1 MNEMISVFKLV
12 EVSLNARAF
21 DQGARGSRCNLQK
34 WPKMKRGV
42 CLENGQAG
50 VQETVVLVM
59 DKNLSL
65 MARTH
70 IQKKKKMS
78 GVGAHLQY
86 QDWGNK
92 GKQIP
97 GARWPQASL
106 SRGTKSLTSKR
117 LFSKMAQGK
126 ALTEFDS

>member
-1 MNEMISVFKLV
+1 MISVFKLV

-70 IQKKKKMS
+70 IQKKKKCRAWVHICNTRT
-78 GVGAHLQY
+78 GET
-86 QDWGNK
+86 K
-92 GKQIP
+92 
-97 GARWPQASL
+97 AS
-106 SRGTKSLTSKR
+106 RSLELAGHKPH
-117 LFSKMAQGK
+117 
-126 ALTEFDS
+126 